1 MLAAVIIKQAIDA
14 FWYSPALFGPSW
26 CKLADVSGAEM
37 KAGLAKALIPDAI
50 GSALM
55 AFVLIH
61 AVHYAGAQNWAQGA
75 AVGFFNWL
83 GFVAVATL
91 GSVTFEKRSLQLY
104 LINNAYLLLALL
116 LMGAVL
122 AVWPCN

>member
-1 MLAAVIIKQAIDA
+1 VIIKQAIDA

-26 CKLADVSGAEM
+26 CKLADVSEAEM

-50 GSALM
+50 GSALIS
-55 AFVLIH
+55 FVLVH

-91 GSVTFEKRSLQLY
+91 GSATFEKRPLQLY

-122 AVWPCN
+122 AVWP